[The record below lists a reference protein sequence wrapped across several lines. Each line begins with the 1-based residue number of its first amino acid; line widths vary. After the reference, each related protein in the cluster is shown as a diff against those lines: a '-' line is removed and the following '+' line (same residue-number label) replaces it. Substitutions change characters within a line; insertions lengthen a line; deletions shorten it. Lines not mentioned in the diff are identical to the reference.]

1 MICYVNGLY
10 TNDPKISGFD
20 LGVLR
25 GLGIFDYFITYNRK
39 TFHFSDHF
47 LRLQKNAEKVRVK
60 IPHSENEVRAIV
72 DELIQKNPD
81 GELAFRIVLTAGD
94 GKTPHFMILVTKVD
108 RPDPIAYQK
117 GVKLQTQIIP
127 RTYPD
132 IKSLFYMPA
141 MLALQDAK
149 AAGFFDVLGLS
160 ETGEI
165 LEATTANF
173 FAFIDGK
180 LLTAARDVLPGV
192 TGKIVREL
200 TPVYETT
207 LQLKDIA
214 LFEEAF
220 ISSTNK
226 EILPV
231 VQIDE
236 QIIGNGKPGAK
247 TLQLLHDYQ
256 KSIRPLIVAP

>member
-10 TNDPKISGFD
+10 TDDPKISGFD

-39 TFHFSDHF
+39 PFHFSDHF
-47 LRLQKNAEKVRVK
+47 FRLKKNAEKVRVK

-94 GKTPHFMILVTKVD
+94 GKTPHFMILVTDID
-108 RPDPIAYQK
+108 RPDPIFYET

-141 MLALQDAK
+141 MLALEYAK
-149 AAGFFDVLGLS
+149 AAGFFDVLGIS
-160 ETGEI
+160 EKGDV

-173 FAFIDGK
+173 FAFLDGK
-180 LLTAARDVLPGV
+180 LVTAASDVLPGV
-192 TGKIVREL
+192 TGKIVRQL
-200 TPVYETT
+200 MPVSERT
-207 LQLKDIA
+207 LKVKDIP

-236 QIIGNGKPGAK
+236 QVIGNGRPGAK
-247 TLQLLHDYQ
+247 TLQLLHEYQ
-256 KSIRPLIVAP
+256 KSIRPLIVTP